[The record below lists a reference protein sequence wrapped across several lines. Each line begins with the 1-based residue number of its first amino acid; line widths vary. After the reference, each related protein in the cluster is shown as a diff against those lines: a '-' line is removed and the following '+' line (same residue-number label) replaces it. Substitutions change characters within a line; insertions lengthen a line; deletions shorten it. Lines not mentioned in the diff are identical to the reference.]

1 MKNQTYF
8 VEDDIPFYGIHL
20 YDAEPY
26 NLKIVK
32 TEFKHLKKKEKIFI
46 VYNPIARVVEFKS
59 RAFCFKATNVCKD
72 DYKVVV

>member
-1 MKNQTYF
+1 M
-8 VEDDIPFYGIHL
+8 

-46 VYNPIARVVEFKS
+46 IYDPLTNTVEFKS
-59 RAFCFKATNVCKD
+59 RAFHFKQENVFKD
-72 DYKVVV
+72 DYKVVIQMQYFPQQVSIEMLGK